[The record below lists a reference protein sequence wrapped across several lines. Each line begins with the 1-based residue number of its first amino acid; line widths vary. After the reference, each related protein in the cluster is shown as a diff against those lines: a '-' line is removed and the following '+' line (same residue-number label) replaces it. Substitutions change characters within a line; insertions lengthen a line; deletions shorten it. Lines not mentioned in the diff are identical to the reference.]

1 TNDLEIRGAGELL
14 GEEQSGHIQ
23 TIGFTLYLEM
33 LERAVSAIRKGAA
46 PDLDVT
52 LDQGIEV
59 NMHLPA
65 LIPDDY
71 LPDVNMRLTLY
82 KRLSNCQTE
91 EQLHELQVE
100 MIDRFGLLP
109 EPVKTLFQL
118 AEIRQLGEQLGLK
131 KIEAGPSSGRLQFT
145 ANTAVEPI
153 TIVTMVQQNPSTFRL
168 QNNDQLSF
176 TVPMDTAEQRF
187 SAVNNILQQ
196 LLSAL

>member
-1 TNDLEIRGAGELL
+1 
-14 GEEQSGHIQ
+14 
-23 TIGFTLYLEM
+23 M
-33 LERAVSAIRKGAA
+33 LERAVSAIRKGAT
-46 PDLDVT
+46 PDLDTT

-118 AEIRQLGEQLGLK
+118 AELRQQGERLGLK
-131 KIEAGPSSGRLQFT
+131 KIEAGPTSGRLQFT
-145 ANTAVEPI
+145 AKTAVEPI
-153 TIVTMVQQNPSTFRL
+153 TIVTIFRL

-176 TVPMDTAEQRF
+176 TIPMDTAEQRF
-187 SAVNNILQQ
+187 TAVNNILQQ
-196 LLSAL
+196 LLAAV